1 MKSVVSLTRTAC
13 CLLFF
18 FLSLAFAD
26 FTVRVVGVSAGE
38 PVTEQVVDRDQ

>member
-18 FLSLAFAD
+18 LSLAFAD
-26 FTVRVVGVSAGE
+26 FTVRVVDVSAGE